1 MCGIAGFVGRGNEL
15 DLKAMTRAL
24 VHRGPDS
31 EGYYRDPDK
40 AVYLGHRR
48 LAIRDIAGGAQPMWN
63 AAGTICVIYN
73 GEIYNHEALRAE
85 LISAGHAFVTSHS
98 DTEVLVHG
106 YAEWGTGIAGRIN
119 GMFAFAVLDVERQRL
134 FLARDRF
141 GEKPL
146 FYATRPGLF
155 AFASELGALIRHR
168 DVPAVPSPLA
178 LRKLF
183 AYGYLPAPHAMYEGS
198 AKLPGGH
205 FMTVDLTTFEIKIEA
220 YWNFILEPD
229 EALAARGDDE
239 LAEELRHLL
248 LQAVDRRL
256 VSDVPLGIF
265 LSGGLDSSG
274 VLAGA
279 ARFHPASTLNTF
291 TIGFTEPSY
300 DESEFALTAAKHVG
314 SHHNQR
320 ILDLEQARNL
330 IPDVLSRLDEPLG
343 DPSIVPTYLLCAF
356 AREQVTVALSGD
368 GGDELFAGYDPFKAL
383 RLAGVYNRLVPR
395 TLHCLLREVA
405 ALIPK
410 SSRNMSM
417 DFKIR
422 RTLMGL
428 SQPES
433 AWAPVWMAPLDP
445 DNAKDLFD
453 EPMRAEDVYSE
464 AMELWETG
472 PAKTRVDRLLQFFT
486 LFYLQDDIL
495 TKVDRASM
503 MSSLETRA
511 IFLDNDLVDFCRR
524 LPHRFKYRNGQ
535 RKFLLKKA
543 LEPLLPASIIRRQ
556 KKGFGIPLADW
567 MRHMPRTIPL
577 APVTGMRLK
586 WVEQAWRDHRS
597 KREDHRLL
605 LWTWFSL
612 QNVLHPALQGRH

>member
-1 MCGIAGFVGRGNEL
+1 
-15 DLKAMTRAL
+15 
-24 VHRGPDS
+24 
-31 EGYYRDPDK
+31 
-40 AVYLGHRR
+40 
-48 LAIRDIAGGAQPMWN
+48 
-63 AAGTICVIYN
+63 
-73 GEIYNHEALRAE
+73 
-85 LISAGHAFVTSHS
+85 
-98 DTEVLVHG
+98 
-106 YAEWGTGIAGRIN
+106 
-119 GMFAFAVLDVERQRL
+119 
-134 FLARDRF
+134 
-141 GEKPL
+141 
-146 FYATRPGLF
+146 
-155 AFASELGALIRHR
+155 
-168 DVPAVPSPLA
+168 
-178 LRKLF
+178 
-183 AYGYLPAPHAMYEGS
+183 MYEGS

-205 FMTVDLTTFEIKIEA
+205 FLTVDLTTFEIKVEA
-220 YWNFILEPD
+220 YWRFVVDPD
-229 EALAARGDDE
+229 EDLAARGDDE

-256 VSDVPLGIF
+256 VSDVPVGIF

-274 VLAGA
+274 VLAAA
-279 ARFHPASTLNTF
+279 ARFRPASTLNTF
-291 TIGFTEPSY
+291 TIGFTETSY

-356 AREQVTVALSGD
+356 ARAEVTVALSGD
-368 GGDELFAGYDPFKAL
+368 GGDELFAGYDPFRAL
-383 RLAGVYNRLVPR
+383 RLASVYNRLMPK

-472 PAKTRVDRLLQFFT
+472 PAKTRIDRLLQFFT

-567 MRHMPRTIPL
+567 MRQMPETVPL
-577 APVTGMRLK
+577 VPVAGMRLK
-586 WVEQAWRDHRS
+586 WLEQAWQDHRS

-605 LWTWFSL
+605 LWMWFSL
-612 QNVLHPALQGRH
+612 QNILQPALQGSQ